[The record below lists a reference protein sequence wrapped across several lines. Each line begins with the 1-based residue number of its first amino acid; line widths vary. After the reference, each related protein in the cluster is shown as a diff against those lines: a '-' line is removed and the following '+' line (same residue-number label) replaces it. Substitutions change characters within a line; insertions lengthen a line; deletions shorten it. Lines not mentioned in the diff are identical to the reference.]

1 MNEWVCACSTVTSGV
16 TGGWVVF
23 KMIQVRP
30 SSPTRARPN
39 CPNLV
44 VTNCPSLRPFWRKNG
59 LEDNGNR
66 GKTLEMF
73 MMHRVSGAHVGRKP
87 WDKTHTHTHTHA
99 VARPH
104 T

>member
-73 MMHRVSGAHVGRKP
+73 MMHRVSGAHGAEAMGQNA
-87 WDKTHTHTHTHA
+87 HTHTHTHA